1 MHDDHKGN
9 ESSSIK
15 LTYYIWWDNYV
26 EADEISYDKAHNYMQ
41 IKYRCTLLTS
51 IISFYE
57 MNLKSTV
64 VTSYSAS
71 LPVMCN
77 PKDH

>member
-26 EADEISYDKAHNYMQ
+26 EADEISYDKAHIRRLNTGVP
-41 IKYRCTLLTS
+41 C
-51 IISFYE
+51 
-57 MNLKSTV
+57 
-64 VTSYSAS
+64 
-71 LPVMCN
+71 
-77 PKDH
+77 